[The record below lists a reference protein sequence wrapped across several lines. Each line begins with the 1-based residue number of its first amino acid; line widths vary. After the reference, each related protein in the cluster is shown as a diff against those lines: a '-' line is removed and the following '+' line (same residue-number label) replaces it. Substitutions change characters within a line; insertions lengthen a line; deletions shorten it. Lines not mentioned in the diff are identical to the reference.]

1 MPLGGPGLSMFFIL
15 RIWTLTELRSGWR
28 FLLGVTI
35 VMTLASGVLAL
46 APIFGDASAD
56 RALERLLDQQ
66 PAAIFTNPI
75 ERVRQPT
82 TAAAT
87 ALVDADIAAA
97 TDRHLARLAGP
108 PTRITTS
115 LQGGIDSQP
124 QPLVA
129 QFQLFPELDRNVV
142 LTDGRFAT
150 DARTEEG
157 RIAVMVG
164 RDAADNAGI
173 HVGDQWTFTFIGGET
188 EVTDLE
194 VVGIIKPKDPLPVAF
209 QGSTG
214 RFELI
219 PVGDGTGP
227 PAVGLFVTSA
237 GMDAVGEDLSQNRL
251 NHFVRQPLDPSGL
264 NSDDVGPMRAN
275 LEAFG
280 LELRS
285 TPGVTVSLPIDRV
298 LLRFQREERFSETP
312 VLMIALQMAGVA
324 MFAVV
329 LLGVQYSRRSE
340 RERRLL
346 RARGARRRQEVQI
359 HASVGALVALPAAA
373 LGAPLAAFAL
383 SQAGRTGALSAIT
396 EGATLDTRISMTAWG
411 LSVAGAAIGWLA
423 FTMPVWLQSG
433 REASAQRRIF
443 SRVRSGSSLFHRY
456 FLDVGLL
463 VVGGIMF
470 RQFDVESGQTRFSA
484 LGGDSIDP
492 VLLISPGLLLIA
504 FALLVARL
512 LPPIVG
518 RIGSWSAR
526 ANTPTWVTLGL
537 FNVARDPGRPMSV
550 LALGLFVAAV
560 GTIAATYSE
569 TFDHTIAERVRYEA
583 GADLRAVAV
592 SPALPASATA
602 ALRPLDESPDVR
614 AAGAAA
620 RQLGQLGIEQ
630 SGSRAVLLAVQTDR
644 FGELVDF
651 RDDFAVESLD
661 SILESIRL
669 DPEPA
674 GLALPA
680 GTEGLALWVRTDP
693 PAPGFL
699 VTARIVDDGGRTRS
713 VTFAQ
718 PQGPDWQ
725 RMDVAFTSDGSAH
738 VIALTL
744 SALGSAVRA
753 PAGKIWFDD
762 LTATT
767 SDGEVI
773 LDSFDAEGG
782 WFSGEGDLAG
792 GDDLS
797 SEAAAARD
805 STPAL
810 LYEWRR
816 LQGDDERFLVRDS
829 ANLPVPVAMS
839 AEAMEASGIVV
850 GDVIPFALPSFS
862 LPLRVAAEIKLFP
875 TLDPANGGLILAD
888 LRAVQSGGTTL
899 SSANVVPITEIW
911 VQAESDRVVAGLERS
926 IDQIYLP
933 TQIIAAGDLLETLE
947 SDPFSAAGAGG
958 LFLVGFVGLLVVAM
972 IAIVLI
978 FAAAAQE
985 RTQEISVLRTVG
997 YSQLSATLQ
1006 AASESAVLLVVGAV
1020 IGVWAGR
1027 QISGSL
1033 LSFLDTTSTGA
1044 EAVPPLLLGTD
1055 WGVAV
1060 VGMVGLIGVGAIAIA
1075 LLARIA
1081 AARSVAEVVR
1091 FNEI

>member
-1 MPLGGPGLSMFFIL
+1 MFFIL
-15 RIWTLTELRSGWR
+15 RVWTLTELRSGWR
-28 FLLGVTI
+28 FLFGVAV
-35 VMTLASGVLAL
+35 VMTLAAGVLAL

-56 RALERLLDQQ
+56 RALVRLLDQQ
-66 PAAIFTNPI
+66 PESVFSNRI

-82 TAAAT
+82 NAAAT
-87 ALVDADIAAA
+87 AIVDADIAAA
-97 TDRHLARLAGP
+97 ADRHLAGLAGS
-108 PTRITTS
+108 PTRISTS
-115 LQGGIDSQP
+115 LMGGIDSQP
-124 QPLVA
+124 QPFFA
-129 QFQLFPELDRNVV
+129 QFQLFPELDRQVV

-150 DARTEEG
+150 DARTLEG
-157 RIAVMVG
+157 RVAVMVG
-164 RDAADNAGI
+164 QDAADEGALE
-173 HVGDQWTFTFIGGET
+173 VGDQWTFVFSGGEVET
-188 EVTDLE
+188 TDVE
-194 VVGIIKPKDPLPVAF
+194 VVGIIAPKDPLPVAF

-227 PAVGLFVTSA
+227 PAVGLFVTSD
-237 GMDAVGEDLSQNRL
+237 GMDAVGQDLSQIRL
-251 NHFVRQPLDPSGL
+251 NHFVAQPFDPSGL
-264 NSDDVGPMRAN
+264 NSDDVAPLRAG
-275 LEAFG
+275 LEAYG
-280 LELRS
+280 SELRAE
-285 TPGVTVSLPIDRV
+285 PGVSVSLPIDRV
-298 LLRFQREERFSETP
+298 LLRFEREERFSETP

-346 RARGARRRQEVQI
+346 RARGAQRRQEVQI
-359 HASVGALVALPAAA
+359 HASVGVLVALPAAV

-396 EGATLDTRISMTAWG
+396 EGATLDTRISLTAWG
-411 LSVAGAAIGWLA
+411 LSIAGAAIGWLA

-463 VVGGIMF
+463 VVAGIMF
-470 RQFDVESGQTRFSA
+470 RQFTVESGQTRFSA

-512 LPPIVG
+512 LPPVVG
-518 RIGSWSAR
+518 WLGSWSAR
-526 ANTPTWVTLGL
+526 ASTPAWVTLGL
-537 FNVARDPGRPMSV
+537 FNIARDPGRPMAV

-569 TFDHTIAERVRYEA
+569 TFDDTIAERVRYEA
-583 GADLRAVAV
+583 GADLRAIAV
-592 SPALPASATA
+592 SPALPASAVE
-602 ALRPLDESPDVR
+602 ALRPLDESSDVR
-614 AAGAAA
+614 VAAAAA
-620 RQLGQLGIEQ
+620 RQLGQLGTEQ
-630 SGSRAVLLAVQTDR
+630 SGTRAVLLAVQTDR
-644 FGELVDF
+644 FAELIDF
-651 RDDFAVESLD
+651 RDDFADESLD
-661 SILESIRL
+661 SILASIRL

-674 GLALPA
+674 GLPVPA
-680 GTEGLALWVRTDP
+680 GTEGLSLWVRTDP

-699 VTARIVDDGGRTRS
+699 VTVRIVDDGGRTR
-713 VTFAQ
+713 TIRLGQAQ
-718 PQGPDWQ
+718 GEDWQ
-725 RMDVAFTSDGSAH
+725 QLHGELSSGGSAR
-738 VIALTL
+738 VIAVTL
-744 SALGSAVRA
+744 SALGAALRA

-767 SDGEVI
+767 SEGEVI
-773 LDSFDAEGG
+773 LESFDTAGG
-782 WFSGEGDLAG
+782 WFSGEGNLAG
-792 GDDLS
+792 GDEVS
-797 SEAAAARD
+797 SEAGASRD

-816 LQGDDERFLVRDS
+816 LQGGDERFLVRDS

-839 AEAMEASGIVV
+839 AEAMRESGIVI
-850 GDVIPFALPSFS
+850 GDVIPFVFPAFS
-862 LPLRVAAEIKLFP
+862 LPLRVVTELKLFP
-875 TLDPANGGLILAD
+875 TLDPGNGGLILAD
-888 LRAVQSGGTTL
+888 LRAVQSAGTTL
-899 SSANVVPITEIW
+899 SSANRVPITEVW
-911 VQAESDRVVAGLERS
+911 VGVESERVIAGLERS
-926 IDQIYLP
+926 LDAIFLPSQIVN
-933 TQIIAAGDLLETLE
+933 AGDLLAALE
-947 SDPFSAAGAGG
+947 SDPFSAGGAGG
-958 LFLVGFVGLLVVAM
+958 LFLVGFVGLLAVA
-972 IAIVLI
+972 IITIVLL

-997 YSQLSATLQ
+997 YSQMSATLQ
-1006 AASESAVLLVVGAV
+1006 AASESAVLLVVGAL
-1020 IGVWAGR
+1020 IGVLAGR
-1027 QISGSL
+1027 QIAGAL

-1044 EAVPPLLLGTD
+1044 EAVPPLLLSTD

-1060 VGMVGLIGVGAIAIA
+1060 VGLVGLVGVGAIAIA